1 MAIGR
6 KRNGGGELLD
16 IVLPAAAAL
25 ISYMAVRPKAAN
37 AATPAS
43 DSVAQPAYQPP
54 AASPPAASPPTRSQ
68 PPASPPPAQ
77 RAYQPA
83 SPEPSVAAVERAAIG
98 GDTSVGLAKIV
109 AIVKREND
117 SKIREIGGNTDR
129 GPRIE
134 QYQRFVGDYKH
145 LHWCMAFVQFCI
157 AEAMG
162 LSTKVRWGNGSCSG
176 VWQNVKKALD
186 AGYLDPK
193 YVVLAD
199 DPDRRTKVKP
209 GYVWIMV
216 GHTGIVVSAQ
226 GSSPDRY
233 TTIEGNT
240 WRADKGHG
248 VLEMDR
254 PWGHPKS
261 GKNVAWFDPIA
272 MQEAWVKMRAARS

>member
-1 MAIGR
+1 MTKRR
-6 KRNGGGELLD
+6 KKNGGELLD
-16 IVLPAAAAL
+16 LALPAAALLA
-25 ISYMAVRPKAAN
+25 AFFAFRPKA
-37 AATPAS
+37 S
-43 DSVAQPAYQPP
+43 AQPGTPQGPGQSSGPTTAGP
-54 AASPPAASPPTRSQ
+54 ATAGPATAGSTT
-68 PPASPPPAQ
+68 AGL
-77 RAYQPA
+77 
-83 SPEPSVAAVERAAIG
+83 ER
-98 GDTSVGLAKIV
+98 LV

-117 SKIREIGGNTDR
+117 SHIREVGGNTDR

-134 QYQRFVGDYKH
+134 VFQRFVNDYNH
-145 LHWCMAFVQFCI
+145 LHWCMAFVQFCV
-157 AEAMG
+157 AEALG
-162 LSTKVRWGNGSCSG
+162 LSKKPGWGGGSCSG
-176 VWQNVKKALD
+176 VYRNVKKAVD

-193 YVVLAD
+193 YVILAD

-216 GHTGIVVSAQ
+216 GHTGIVTDTK
-226 GSSPDRY
+226 GSSPERY

-272 MQEAWVKMRAARS
+272 MQEAWLKMRAANS